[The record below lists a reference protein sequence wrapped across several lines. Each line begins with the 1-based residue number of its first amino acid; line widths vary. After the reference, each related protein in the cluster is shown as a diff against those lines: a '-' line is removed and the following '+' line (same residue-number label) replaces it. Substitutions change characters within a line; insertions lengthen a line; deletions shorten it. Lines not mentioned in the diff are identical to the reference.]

1 VTLVRP
7 RAGRGEDLLAAAH
20 AVASEIAATAEDIER
35 ERRLPERL
43 VQRLYAAGLFT
54 MLVPRALGGSELELP
69 SYVEIVE
76 ELARTD
82 ASVGWCVGQ
91 ASGLSALSAYMNPR
105 LAAEVFLDSGR
116 RAIFANG
123 PGEGNRPG
131 RAVVVGEGDGYRLS
145 GRWNFASGSRHA
157 SWLLAICNLYEPD
170 ERAVRDADG
179 TLAERLMVLP
189 VEQAEL
195 LDVWQV
201 SGLRGTG
208 SFSFT
213 VSDLFVPLHR
223 CIHVCPAER
232 REPGPLYQ
240 FSNSGIFGPSFGS
253 VSLGIAH
260 AALAAFVAMAG
271 GKTPRGLPNPL
282 SQSAT
287 VQASVARA
295 HARLGA
301 ARAFLHTTLTDV
313 WSRLTATGVLETA
326 DRVAVR
332 LAATHATQEAKQVV
346 DAAYELAGSTAIFA
360 GKPFERRFRDQHAV
374 TQQLQA
380 RAAHYES
387 VGRYL
392 LGLDP
397 DSAFL

>member
-1 VTLVRP
+1 MTLVRP
-7 RAGRGEDLLAAAH
+7 RTGQGEDLLDAAEAIGP
-20 AVASEIAATAEDIER
+20 EIAAVTEEIER
-35 ERRLPERL
+35 ERRLPESL
-43 VQRLYAAGLFT
+43 VQRLYEAGLFT
-54 MLVPRALGGSELELP
+54 MLVPASLGGSELDLP
-69 SYVEIVE
+69 SYVKVIEA
-76 ELARTD
+76 LARAD
-82 ASVGWCVGQ
+82 ASVAWCVGQ

-105 LAAEVFLDSGR
+105 LAREVFDASGR

-123 PGEGNRPG
+123 PGEGNVPG
-131 RAVVVGEGDGYRLS
+131 RAVERGDGYAVS

-157 SWLLAICNLYEPD
+157 SWLLAICNVYD
-170 ERAVRDADG
+170 DDDVRQEDG
-179 TLAERLMVLP
+179 HPAERLLVLP
-189 VEQAEL
+189 VEDAEM

-213 VSDLFVPLHR
+213 VSDLFVPRHR
-223 CIHVCPAER
+223 CIWVCSAER
-232 REPGPLYQ
+232 RERGPLYQ

-253 VSLGIAH
+253 VSLGIATS
-260 AALAAFVAMAG
+260 ALAAFVAMAG

-287 VQASVARA
+287 VQSGVARA

-301 ARAFLHTTLTDV
+301 ARSFLHTTLSDV
-313 WSRLTATGVLETA
+313 WSRLLASGTLEVG

-332 LAATHATQEAKQVV
+332 LAATHATQETKQVT

-360 GKPFERRFRDQHAV
+360 SRPFERRFRDQHAV

-380 RAAHYES
+380 RAAHYEA
-387 VGRYL
+387 VGRSL

-397 DSAFL
+397 ESPFL